1 MIVGQVIFSNEFYRK
16 HCQFEFRFLI
26 EYLRFLCRAGKCAQY
41 ARDKAAGSELFKVFI
56 DWAENKSPLQNNAG
70 QSKKKID
77 GNNALDSI
85 LSQVFIDTFLSLT
98 SYWLLAISTNNAI

>member
-1 MIVGQVIFSNEFYRK
+1 MRAGTSSHSNEFSSTHSK
-16 HCQFEFRFLI
+16 FKFRFLI

-41 ARDKAAGSELFKVFI
+41 ARDKAAGSELFKIFI

-85 LSQVFIDTFLSLT
+85 LSQVFIDTFLSFT
-98 SYWLLAISTNNAI
+98 SY

>member
-1 MIVGQVIFSNEFYRK
+1 MKQKKN
-16 HCQFEFRFLI
+16 RFLI
-26 EYLRFLCRAGKCAQY
+26 EYLRFLCRAAKCAQY
-41 ARDKAAGSELFKVFI
+41 ARDASANNELFKVFI

-85 LSQVFIDTFLSLT
+85 LSQV
-98 SYWLLAISTNNAI
+98 